1 MLDFLG
7 NLSSVLISIVIVGGF
22 VAIAALVVFE
32 IGAMLVF
39 WIRGSLRGS
48 AGSEGAIAARPPP
61 ARRFPQRPTRYGPNA
76 KAPL

>member
-7 NLSSVLISIVIVGGF
+7 NLSSVLISVVIVGGF
-22 VAIAALVVFE
+22 LALGAVLVFQ

-39 WIRGSLRGS
+39 WIKGSLRGS

-61 ARRFPQRPTRYGPNA
+61 RRFPQRPMRYYPNE

>member
-7 NLSSVLISIVIVGGF
+7 NLSSVLISVVIVGGF
-22 VAIAALVVFE
+22 LAIAAVVVFE
-32 IGAMLVF
+32 IGAMFVF
-39 WIRGSLRGS
+39 WIKGSLRGS

-61 ARRFPQRPTRYGPNA
+61 PRRFPQRPTRYSSNT